1 MMSDQQ
7 VSSRR
12 ILRVEIGLYNLSE
25 ERLVHE
31 VCSVQYSLLYAQGRR
46 YENDE
51 SLVDVRYLCL
61 I

>member
-1 MMSDQQ
+1 MNDQQ

-12 ILRVEIGLYNLSE
+12 ILHVEIGLYNLSE

-31 VCSVQYSLLYAQGRR
+31 VCSAEYSLLCAQGHR

-51 SLVDVRYLCL
+51 SLVDEQSHCL